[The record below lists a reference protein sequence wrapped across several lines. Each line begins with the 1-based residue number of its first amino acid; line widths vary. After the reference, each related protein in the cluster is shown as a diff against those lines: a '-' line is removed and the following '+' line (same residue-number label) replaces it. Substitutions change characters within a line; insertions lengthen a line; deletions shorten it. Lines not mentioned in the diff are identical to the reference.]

1 MPPSY
6 EPFSL
11 AALVQKCTSVVSLKQ
26 ARQLHAILLTTMN
39 VVWQSPYLYNNIISM
54 YSRCGSLGYS
64 QKVFDKMP
72 QRNVVSFNALIAAYS
87 RVPNHAVL
95 ALKMTTQMGV
105 ECVRPN
111 GSTFTSL
118 LQASSVVEDW
128 FIGTV
133 LHAQVVKFGYLNDQR
148 VQTSLLGMYSN
159 CGDLNAARK
168 VFGWLVDKDVVA
180 WNSIMYATLKNDEVK
195 KGLHVFDDMLRT
207 GVTPTQ
213 FTYSMVLN
221 VFSRV
226 GDYQLGQLIHARV
239 TVSNSKADLTLQ
251 NALLDMYCNCGD
263 IEKAFNLFKKMGN
276 KDLVSWN
283 SLISGYTE
291 NGDGEKAMYLFV
303 QLKGMPFVKPD
314 QYTFAAVISAT
325 AGCLAC
331 GYGKPLHAQVI
342 KAGFEKSVF
351 VGSTIVSMYFK
362 NDEAKSAEKVF
373 HSISEK
379 DVVLWTEMITSN
391 SRLAEGNNAIKFY
404 YEMCREGHKV
414 DSFALC
420 GALSAC
426 ADLTILRQGEM
437 IHSQAVKTGYEA
449 EMSVCGSL
457 VDMYAKNGSIEAA
470 SSVFSQ
476 AVNPDLKCWNSM
488 LGGFSHHGMAEEALE
503 FFYEIQRHG
512 LNPDQVTFLS
522 LLSACNHSGLVE
534 KGKFLWNY
542 MQENGIM
549 PGPKHYCCMVSL
561 LSRAGLLDEAEEM
574 IVKSPFSEDNV
585 ELWRTLLSSCVIGKN
600 LSIGIHAAEQV
611 LRLDAEDSAT
621 HILLSNLYAALGK
634 WDGVSEMRRKIKG
647 LMLEKDPGLSWLEA
661 KDNIQVFFSGI
672 QSHPEVV
679 EAQMALHRL
688 QGNMIRTE
696 RDEFDASS
704 NLT

>member
-1 MPPSY
+1 MF
-6 EPFSL
+6 E
-11 AALVQKCTSVVSLKQ
+11 
-26 ARQLHAILLTTMN
+26 
-39 VVWQSPYLYNNIISM
+39 
-54 YSRCGSLGYS
+54 
-64 QKVFDKMP
+64 KMP
-72 QRNVVSFNALIAAYS
+72 QKNVISFNALIAAYT
-87 RVPNHAVL
+87 RVPDHAVS
-95 ALKMTTQMGV
+95 ALKMSTQMGF
-105 ECVRPN
+105 EGLTPN

-118 LQASSVVEDW
+118 LQASSVLQEW
-128 FIGTV
+128 FIGSL

-148 VQTSLLGMYSN
+148 IQTSLLGMYSN

-180 WNSIMYATLKNDEVK
+180 WNSIIYGNFKNDKVK
-195 KGLHVFDDMLRT
+195 KGLHLFDEMLRI

-221 VFSRV
+221 VCSRV
-226 GDYQLGQLIHARV
+226 GDYQLGQVIHARV
-239 TVSNSKADLTLQ
+239 IVSNSEVDLSLQ
-251 NALLDMYCNCGD
+251 NALLDMYCKCGD
-263 IEKAFNLFKKMGN
+263 IETAFILFKRMEN

-283 SLISGYTE
+283 SMISGYTE
-291 NGDGEKAMYLFV
+291 SGDGEKAMYLFI
-303 QLKGMPFVKPD
+303 QLKGMSSIKPD
-314 QYTFAAVISAT
+314 QYTYAAVISAT

-342 KAGFEKSVF
+342 KEGFEKSVF
-351 VGSTIVSMYFK
+351 VGSTLVTMFFK
-362 NDEAKSAEKVF
+362 NGESESAEKIF
-373 HSISEK
+373 NSISEK

-391 SRLAEGNNAIKFY
+391 SRFAEGNNAIRFY
-404 YEMCREGHKV
+404 YDMCREGHKV
-414 DSFALC
+414 DSFALS

-426 ADLTILRQGEM
+426 ADLTILKQGEM
-437 IHSQAVKTGYEA
+437 IHSQAVKTGYEV
-449 EMSVCGSL
+449 EISVCGCL

-470 SSVFSQ
+470 CSVFSQ

-503 FFYEIQRHG
+503 IFSEIQKHG

-522 LLSACNHSGLVE
+522 LLSACSHSGLVD
-534 KGKFLWNY
+534 KGKFFWNY
-542 MQENGIM
+542 MQESGIM

-561 LSRAGLLDEAEEM
+561 LSRAGLLDEAEEI

-585 ELWRTLLSSCVIGKN
+585 ELWRTLLSSCVINRN

-611 LRLDAEDSAT
+611 LRLDAKDSAT
-621 HILLSNLYAALGK
+621 HILLSNLCAALGK

-647 LMLEKDPGLSWLEA
+647 LMLEKDPGSSWLED
-661 KDNIQVFFSGI
+661 KNNIQVFFSGI

-688 QGNMIRTE
+688 QENMTRTE
-696 RDEFDASS
+696 RDEFDENSKLS
-704 NLT
+704 

>member
-1 MPPSY
+1 MPASY
-6 EPFSL
+6 EASSL
-11 AALVQKCTSVVSLKQ
+11 AALVQKCTSVASLKQ
-26 ARQLHAILLTTMN
+26 ARQLHALLLTTTT
-39 VVWQSPYLYNNIISM
+39 VVWRSPYLYNNIISM
-54 YSRCGSLGYS
+54 YSRCRSVGDAR
-64 QKVFDKMP
+64 KMFEKMP
-72 QRNVVSFNALIAAYS
+72 QRNVVSFNALIAACS
-87 RVPNHAVL
+87 RVPDHAVS
-95 ALKMTTQMGV
+95 ALKMSTQMGV
-105 ECVRPN
+105 ECVSPN

-118 LQASSVVEDW
+118 FQASSVLEDW
-128 FIGTV
+128 LVGSLI
-133 LHAQVVKFGYLNDQR
+133 HAQVVKFGYLNDQR
-148 VQTSLLGMYSN
+148 VQTSLLGMYSK
-159 CGDLNAARK
+159 CGDLHAAGK

-180 WNSIMYATLKNDEVK
+180 WNSIMYGNLKNDEAE
-195 KGLHVFDDMLRT
+195 KGLHLYEDMLRT

-221 VFSRV
+221 VCSRV
-226 GDYQLGQLIHARV
+226 GDYQLGQLTHARV
-239 TVSNSKADLTLQ
+239 IVSISEADLTLQ

-263 IEKAFNLFKKMGN
+263 IETAFTLFRRMEN

-283 SLISGYTE
+283 SMISGYIE
-291 NGDGEKAMYLFV
+291 NGDGEKAMYVFV
-303 QLKGMPFVKPD
+303 RLRGISFFKPD

-342 KAGFEKSVF
+342 KEGFEKSVF
-351 VGSTIVSMYFK
+351 VGSTLVSMYFK
-362 NDEAKSAEKVF
+362 NGEAESADKVF

-391 SRLAEGNNAIKFY
+391 SRLAQGNNAIKFY
-404 YEMCREGHKV
+404 YKMCREGNKV
-414 DSFALC
+414 DSFALS

-426 ADLTILRQGEM
+426 ADLAILKQGEM
-437 IHSQAVKTGYEA
+437 IHSQAIKTGYEA

-457 VDMYAKNGSIEAA
+457 VDMYGKNGIVEAA
-470 SSVFSQ
+470 CSVFSQ
-476 AVNPDLKCWNSM
+476 ASNPDLKCWNSI
-488 LGGFSHHGMAEEALE
+488 LGGFSHHGMAEEALDI
-503 FFYEIQRHG
+503 FNGIRKHG

-522 LLSACNHSGLVE
+522 LLSACNHGGLVE
-534 KGKFLWNY
+534 KGKFFWNY
-542 MQENGIM
+542 MQECGIM

-574 IVKSPFSEDNV
+574 IPKSPVSEDNA
-585 ELWRTLLSSCVIGKN
+585 ELWRTLLSSCVSNKN
-600 LSIGIHAAEQV
+600 LSIGVHAAEQV

-621 HILLSNLYAALGK
+621 HILLSNLYAASGK

-661 KDNIQVFFSGI
+661 KNNIQVFFSGI

-688 QGNMIRTE
+688 QGNMIRAE

-704 NLT
+704 NVS